1 MKPRNM
7 NKNTIKQDIILKE
20 PPPTPTSPNKAHPGR
35 SYGARRRRRGVD
47 QEQEELEEENIIAE
61 SMGEEPRQSPDGSL
75 GQNLG
80 AHQQRWRRAR
90 QNPP

>member
-1 MKPRNM
+1 MKQRNR
-7 NKNTIKQDIILKE
+7 NKNTTKQDIILKE
-20 PPPTPTSPNKAHPGR
+20 QPPTSPNNANPGR

-47 QEQEELEEENIIAE
+47 QEQEELEEENTTAE
-61 SMGEEPRQSPDGSL
+61 PMGEEPRHSPDGSV

-90 QNPP
+90 QNPL